1 MTVTIGRRDVLAA
14 LGGAA
19 LAWPL
24 AARAPLSPPQ
34 AGKGWSGDANR
45 NKSLCEAS
53 HLERRIV

>member
-1 MTVTIGRRDVLAA
+1 MMRRRAFITL

-19 LAWPL
+19 AWPL

-45 NKSLCEAS
+45 NNLCVE
-53 HLERRIV
+53 HLTWNVGLSE